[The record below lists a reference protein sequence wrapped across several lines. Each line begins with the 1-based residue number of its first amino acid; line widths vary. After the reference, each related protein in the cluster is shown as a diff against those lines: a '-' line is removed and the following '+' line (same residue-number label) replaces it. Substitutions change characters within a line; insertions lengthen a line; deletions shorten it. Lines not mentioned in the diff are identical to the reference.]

1 MAQCITAQATRERLR
16 AAMELIDTGLATLRD
31 TPTDDV
37 GASFRVELAERL
49 ETQQRTA
56 LGLSYRMFRELFE
69 PPDGPDT
76 TMVEDVSL
84 RDMLWARLRITP
96 AEIRRRARMAAR
108 IRPRRSLPGPLLR
121 PELPELAAAV
131 EQGLV
136 GDGHIREICRAL
148 DVLPSSVSPTDRED
162 AERTLVDHA
171 TKHDPNFVAKVGARI
186 ADVLNPD
193 GLFDDRDRARRR
205 GLVLG
210 NQGPDGMSR
219 LSGWLDPEARA
230 YVEAVEAAVRPG
242 RHQPDGAQPENAQP
256 GSRDERS
263 SPQRLHDAIKVGLKA
278 GVSSGELGQHR
289 GTPVTVIVTT
299 TLAELNQAADAVN
312 DPNVSMPAPARTG
325 GGSSLPMRD
334 LIRMAS
340 DAIPYL
346 AVFDDHTQ
354 RPLYLGRAKRVASAD
369 QRLICY
375 ARDRGCTHP
384 DCMEPGYHC
393 EVHHAA
399 EWGDGGPT
407 DADNLF
413 FACGSHH
420 SLVSQRRRRT
430 QVKRGRLAWS
440 DGTGPPE
447 VNRIH
452 HPDELLHPND
462 EGEA

>member
-1 MAQCITAQATRERLR
+1 MAGCITPEAARERIR
-16 AAMELIDTGLATLRD
+16 AALELIDDCLAVLRETPSD
-31 TPTDDV
+31 TV
-37 GASFRVELAERL
+37 GNTFRVEFAERL
-49 ETQQRTA
+49 ETQQRA
-56 LGLSYRMFRELFE
+56 NAGLSYRMFGELFE
-69 PPDGPDT
+69 PPDGPDP
-76 TMVEDVSL
+76 TMVEDASL
-84 RDMLWARLRITP
+84 RDVLWARLRITP
-96 AEIRRRARMAAR
+96 AEIRRRARVAAR
-108 IRPRRSLPGPLLR
+108 ITPRRSLTGPLLE
-121 PELPELAAAV
+121 PELPNLAAAV
-131 EQGLV
+131 EEGLV
-136 GDGHIREICRAL
+136 GEGHIREVCRAL
-148 DVLPSSVSPTDRED
+148 DALPAAVGPAERED
-162 AERTLVDHA
+162 AERTLVSHA
-171 TKHDPNFVAKVGARI
+171 TKHDPNFVAAVGQRL

-205 GLVLG
+205 GVILG
-210 NQGPDGMSR
+210 KQQPDGMSR

-230 YVEAVEAAVRPG
+230 YVEAVQAAVRPG
-242 RHQPDGAQPENAQP
+242 RHQPEGSEP
-256 GSRDERS
+256 GCRDERS

-278 GVSSGELGQHR
+278 GVSSGQLGQHR

-312 DPNVSMPAPARTG
+312 DPTVPMPVGARTG
-325 GGSSLPMRD
+325 GGSRLPMRD

-384 DCMEPGYHC
+384 DCMEPGLHC
-393 EVHHAA
+393 EVHHAR

-413 FACGSHH
+413 FACASHH
-420 SLVSQRRRRT
+420 GLIGQRRRRT

-440 DGTGPPE
+440 DGTRPLE
-447 VNRIH
+447 INRIH
-452 HPDELLHPND
+452 HPDELLHPD
-462 EGEA
+462 SRDDGGES

>member
-16 AAMELIDTGLATLRD
+16 AAMELIDTGLATLPD
-31 TPTDDV
+31 TPTGAV
-37 GASFRVELAERL
+37 GPSFRVELAERL
-49 ETQQRTA
+49 EPQQGTA
-56 LGLSYRMFRELFE
+56 LGLSYRMFGELFE
-69 PPDGPDT
+69 PPDGPDP

-84 RDMLWARLRITP
+84 RDVLWARLRITP

-108 IRPRRSLPGPLLR
+108 IRPRRSLTGPLLQ

-131 EQGLV
+131 EQSLV
-136 GDGHIREICRAL
+136 GDGHICEICHAL

-162 AERTLVDHA
+162 AERTLVDHE
-171 TKHDPNFVAKVGARI
+171 TEHDPNFVAKVGARI

-278 GVSSGELGQHR
+278 GFWSGELGQHR
-289 GTPVTVIVTT
+289 GTPATVIVPT
-299 TLAELNQAADAVN
+299 TLAELNQAADAGN
-312 DPNVSMPAPARTG
+312 DPNVTMPSPARTG
-325 GGSSLPMRD
+325 GGSALPMRD

-346 AVFDDHTQ
+346 AVFDGHTQ
-354 RPLYLGRAKRVASAD
+354 RPLYLGRARRVASAD
-369 QRLICY
+369 QRLICH
-375 ARDRGCTHP
+375 AS
-384 DCMEPGYHC
+384 DC
-393 EVHHAA
+393 
-399 EWGDGGPT
+399 
-407 DADNLF
+407 
-413 FACGSHH
+413 
-420 SLVSQRRRRT
+420 
-430 QVKRGRLAWS
+430 
-440 DGTGPPE
+440 
-447 VNRIH
+447 
-452 HPDELLHPND
+452 
-462 EGEA
+462 

>member
-1 MAQCITAQATRERLR
+1 MAPCITAQATRERLR

-37 GASFRVELAERL
+37 GNSFRVEVAERL

-56 LGLSYRMFRELFE
+56 LGLSYRMFGELFE
-69 PPDGPDT
+69 PPDGPDP

-84 RDMLWARLRITP
+84 RDVLWARLRITP

-108 IRPRRSLPGPLLR
+108 IAPRRSLTGPLLA

-131 EQGLV
+131 EQGLL
-136 GDGHIREICRAL
+136 GDGHIRQVCRAL
-148 DVLPSSVSPTDRED
+148 DVLPAAVSPTDRED

-171 TKHDPNFVAKVGARI
+171 TKHDPNFVAAVGQRI

-230 YVEAVEAAVRPG
+230 YLEAVQAAVRPG
-242 RHQPDGAQPENAQP
+242 RHQPDSAQP
-256 GSRDERS
+256 GSRDQRS

-289 GTPVTVIVTT
+289 GTPVTVILTT

-312 DPNVSMPAPARTG
+312 DPTVPMPAPARTG
-325 GGSSLPMRD
+325 GGSRLPMRD
-334 LIRMAS
+334 LIRMAA

-375 ARDRGCTHP
+375 ARDHGCTHP
-384 DCMEPGYHC
+384 DCTEPGYHC
-393 EVHHAA
+393 EVHHAR
-399 EWGDGGPT
+399 EWSDGGPT

-413 FACGSHH
+413 FACGPHH
-420 SLVSQRRRRT
+420 SLISQRRRRT
-430 QVKRGRLAWS
+430 QPKRGRLAWS

-452 HPDELLHPND
+452 HPDELLHPD
-462 EGEA
+462 DLHPDDGDKA